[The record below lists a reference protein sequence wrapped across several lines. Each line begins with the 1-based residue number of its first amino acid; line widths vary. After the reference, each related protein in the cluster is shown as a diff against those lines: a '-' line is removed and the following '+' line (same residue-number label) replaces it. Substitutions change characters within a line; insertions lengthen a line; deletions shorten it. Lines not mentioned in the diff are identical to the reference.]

1 MQTVIVGH
9 GSKVLIGN
17 SVWEFGSVAGYAAEM
32 FLQQT
37 SNHHQTTRNYTQGW
51 SLQYHIR
58 NEIKRAVQN
67 RHELV
72 WLNPLAT
79 VLLSDRDRYV
89 EARAKER
96 LMRETIPKMTVGDI
110 VTLEGDNYTLTT
122 GNHSDHIKLVY
133 AGTPNGTTSSQMYQN
148 DESQAERMIEAITR
162 MMASLEYS
170 PKSLLRHIQ
179 DMIELET
186 GDTIKFDEGTGTKP
200 WWR

>member
-17 SVWEFGSVAGYAAEM
+17 RVWEFGSVAGYAAEM
-32 FLQQT
+32 FLQQA
-37 SNHHQTTRNYTQGW
+37 SSHHQSTRNYTQGW

-170 PKSLLRHIQ
+170 PKSLLRGIQ
-179 DMIELET
+179 DLIELET
-186 GDTIKFDEGTGTKP
+186 GEVIKFDKGSTP

>member
-17 SVWEFGSVAGYAAEM
+17 RVWEFGSVAGYAAEM

-133 AGTPNGTTSSQMYQN
+133 AGTPNGTTNGQMYQN

-170 PKSLLRHIQ
+170 PKSLLRGIQ
-179 DMIELET
+179 DLIELET
-186 GDTIKFDEGTGTKP
+186 GEVIKFDKGSTP